1 MQHKIHK
8 KHLKEGSIIPI
19 WLSWNNQK
27 SYRGDAIL
35 LYRDINSEIPE
46 DQKEYEFIEIGSEN
60 KKRKK
65 EKVSVIYSHQTW
77 VVKFITGT
85 QIGFTTKVKI
95 AYYKKTMYG
104 RE

>member
-1 MQHKIHK
+1 MYFCIKNNMQHKIHK

-65 EKVSVIYSHQTW
+65 EKNT
-77 VVKFITGT
+77 
-85 QIGFTTKVKI
+85 
-95 AYYKKTMYG
+95 
-104 RE
+104 